1 MSDMWQA
8 AVSQIVSLS
17 ETVEHRQHRMDFH
30 CIRNVIVCQLRNNI
44 ADVLAWY

>member
-17 ETVEHRQHRMDFH
+17 ETVEHRQRD
-30 CIRNVIVCQLRNNI
+30 NI
-44 ADVLAWY
+44 EWIFIALEMW